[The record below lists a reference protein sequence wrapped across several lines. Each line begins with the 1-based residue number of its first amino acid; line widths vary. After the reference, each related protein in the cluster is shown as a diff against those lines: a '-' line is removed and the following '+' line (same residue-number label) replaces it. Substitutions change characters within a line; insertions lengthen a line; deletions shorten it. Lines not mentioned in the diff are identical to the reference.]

1 MIFINAKIVIIV
13 LTHKIC
19 PNIFAVVIQNR
30 QKMKKWNTTLRYAGF
45 SLLGV
50 ALLMFLSA
58 FIAFRNEMDD
68 SFDPLVFSGMVSLL
82 SGFFAI
88 ITTEPQENMSVE
100 EGFCIVTGCWITAC
114 SFGALPFLICGG
126 EFTLVNAFFESVSGF
141 TTTGASILNDIE
153 ALPKGLQFWRIATA
167 WMGGIG
173 IVTLVSLVI
182 SGQHDRHS
190 VLASAEL
197 SDLAKSYYGGRKKH
211 FVYRMIVVYLMI
223 TSVSAFALRLT
234 RMPWFDAATLA
245 MSACSTCGFCAKNLS
260 VGFYD
265 SWVVEAILC
274 VAMLLGATNF
284 SLMFST
290 VWPDKLN
297 RKNLFNS
304 QIVRWFLSL
313 VAIAMLIVTANLYFS
328 GYCASFPKA
337 LRLAAFQVCS
347 LSTTTGFA
355 TADTNL
361 WPSGS
366 IGILILCSL
375 VCGCS
380 GSTSGGIKMDRFVIA
395 IKSLKGLV
403 RSLIGAKNVSNVK
416 IEGEVKTEEKLSSV
430 LAFMGT
436 YMLVIAAGTI
446 IFAISMDFKT
456 SLTASIACMGSVGPG
471 FGEVGSMGN
480 YAGLMGF
487 QKVAAMFIMLLGRVE
502 IFPMLV
508 AFRSIFRRRHLHNSS
523 FLPFFA
529 D

>member
-1 MIFINAKIVIIV
+1 
-13 LTHKIC
+13 
-19 PNIFAVVIQNR
+19 
-30 QKMKKWNTTLRYAGF
+30 
-45 SLLGV
+45 
-50 ALLMFLSA
+50 
-58 FIAFRNEMDD
+58 MDD
-68 SFDPLVFSGMVSLL
+68 SFNPLVFSAMVSFL

-88 ITTEPQENMSVE
+88 ISTKPKENMSTE
-100 EGFCIVTGCWITAC
+100 EGYCIVTGCWIAAC
-114 SFGALPFLICGG
+114 VFGAMPYLMFGG
-126 EFTLVNAFFESVSGF
+126 EFTIVNAFFESVSGF

-153 ALPKGLQFWRIATA
+153 ALPKGLQFWRIASA
-167 WMGGIG
+167 WIGGIG

-182 SGQHDRHS
+182 LGQHDRHS

-211 FVYRMIVVYLMI
+211 FIYRMLIVYLII
-223 TSVSAFALRLT
+223 TSVSAIALRLT
-234 RMPWFDAATLA
+234 KMPWFDATTLA
-245 MSACSTCGFCAKNLS
+245 MSACSTCGFCTKNLS

-265 SWVVEAILC
+265 NWIVEAILI

-290 VWPDKLN
+290 IWPDKRT
-297 RKNLFNS
+297 RKNLFNT
-304 QIVRWFLSL
+304 QVVRWFLVL
-313 VAIAMLIVTANLYFS
+313 VAIAILIVTFNLYFS
-328 GYCASFPKA
+328 GHCTSFLNA

-380 GSTSGGIKMDRFVIA
+380 GSTSGGMKMDRFVMA
-395 IKSLKGLV
+395 VKSLKNTI
-403 RSLIGAKNVSNVK
+403 RSLIWANNVNRTR
-416 IEGEVKTEEKLSSV
+416 IDGQTKTEENISSV
-430 LAFMGT
+430 LTFMGT
-436 YMLVIAAGTI
+436 YLIIIAIGTL
-446 IFAISMDFKT
+446 IFAVSMDFMT

-480 YAGLMGF
+480 YAGLLGF

-508 AFRSIFRRRHLHNSS
+508 ALRSIFRRWHLQIST

-529 D
+529 H